1 MHETIVVLS
10 FVPIVAG
17 VWFGAYPVFVI
28 TSALAAMLDLM
39 FVMIQ
44 RYNRQRVIKLMKYK
58 EGKSRK
64 DDKEDDKGRV
74 V

>member
-1 MHETIVVLS
+1 MYFPTTNLRD
-10 FVPIVAG
+10 
-17 VWFGAYPVFVI
+17 
-28 TSALAAMLDLM
+28 LAAMLDLM
-39 FVMIQ
+39 FVMVQ

-64 DDKEDDKGRV
+64 DGREDDKERV

>member
-1 MHETIVVLS
+1 MV
-10 FVPIVAG
+10 
-17 VWFGAYPVFVI
+17 
-28 TSALAAMLDLM
+28 
-39 FVMIQ
+39 Q

-64 DDKEDDKGRV
+64 DDKGRV